1 MDLGERSVY
10 CVQDGIDA
18 VYREVERRG
27 HRIWHDTDL
36 TVYIIVKRGRQHTQ
50 RLEHDTR
57 PGPYDRLDPPTIGAT
72 ATGGA
77 LLQCVCTS
85 CGTHASP
92 AGVRCL
98 NLAPPGS
105 AANSSGWRCSPCG
118 GAGSTRPQ
126 LCRCDCLGCATEAPT
141 PEVFEI
147 HA

>member
-1 MDLGERSVY
+1 MRCTARSS
-10 CVQDGIDA
+10 
-18 VYREVERRG
+18 EWG

-85 CGTHASP
+85 CGTHAAP
-92 AGVRCL
+92 AGLRRVFVR
-98 NLAPPGS
+98 LALQPVRRCEVHE
-105 AANSSGWRCSPCG
+105 AAAVP
-118 GAGSTRPQ
+118 
-126 LCRCDCLGCATEAPT
+126 
-141 PEVFEI
+141 V
-147 HA
+147 